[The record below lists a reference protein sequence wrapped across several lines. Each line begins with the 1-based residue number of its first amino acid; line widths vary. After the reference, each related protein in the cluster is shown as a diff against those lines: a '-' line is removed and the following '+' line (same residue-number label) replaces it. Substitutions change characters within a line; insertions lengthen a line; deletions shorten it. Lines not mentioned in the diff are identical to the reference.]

1 MKISME
7 ELLCE
12 EPITK
17 DQFKKIA
24 RFLDMTYPA
33 KTKNDIPFLAEKETF
48 DVWYELLKDNLY
60 LPMRLGMKEYCLENK
75 YPPAVSDIAEYTRKK
90 SIRICEIKRIFRD
103 NLENLSYTCISKD
116 GKYLEITD
124 EDKDIYLDF
133 IFEEEVNDLSDYIS
147 RSNDLNCFAS
157 YVINKCDIEI
167 TSMQE
172 LIFLW
177 RDYWKKRKNQ
187 L

>member
-48 DVWYELLKDNLY
+48 EVWYELLKDNLY
-60 LPMRLGMKEYCLENK
+60 LPMCLGMKEYCLENK
-75 YPPAVSDIAEYTRKK
+75 YPPAVSDIAEYTHRFTV
-90 SIRICEIKRIFRD
+90 RVRELKRII
-103 NLENLSYTCISKD
+103 ENDIDFIKCVSNVEISKD
-116 GKYLEITD
+116 EYI
-124 EDKDIYLDF
+124 DF
-133 IFEEEVNDLSDYIS
+133 ILEDEKANIEEYIHKSNKFREMSS
-147 RSNDLNCFAS
+147 RTMFNSL
-157 YVINKCDIEI
+157 
-167 TSMQE
+167 QE
-172 LIFLW
+172 LIGLW
-177 RDYWKKRKNQ
+177 KDYWKKPKNP
-187 L
+187 

>member
-1 MKISME
+1 MKISKE

-48 DVWYELLKDNLY
+48 EVWYELLKDNLY

-75 YPPAVSDIAEYTRKK
+75 YPPALSDISDYTKK
-90 SIRICEIKRIFRD
+90 FTVKICEMQRIIKL
-103 NLENLSYTCISKD
+103 NLEHIKWDCGMQSVEFTEKEKSNYFDLIFTEEQKDLNEYIYTSNK
-116 GKYLEITD
+116 
-124 EDKDIYLDF
+124 F
-133 IFEEEVNDLSDYIS
+133 VSFASWEVNKNGVRPKSL
-147 RSNDLNCFAS
+147 
-157 YVINKCDIEI
+157 
-167 TSMQE
+167 QE
-172 LIFLW
+172 LIDLW
-177 RDYWKKRKNQ
+177 KDYWKKPKNPS
-187 L
+187 